1 MADNERNTPIQDPE
15 NLENNNTS
23 AQVPMDENAKAEE
36 PATEPMPEAAEPV
49 AEEAVEE
56 ASEPAEIPEDT
67 APQPVADEAAEGVA
81 KEVAEPT
88 EEYAEQ
94 TALEPIEDASDV
106 AVEITE
112 ESPEGASEEVAEE
125 PLEEETSENDASEE
139 TVDETAE
146 PAEEPE
152 VTEADEADGYQEDLD
167 GRFEL
172 GVGDD
177 GEIYL
182 VQNGKRHSSS
192 DKSDEDYFGEDFEDD
207 EDEEEEEEYV
217 DPEDLVIYDEVIEAI
232 KAEGAKLTNSEP
244 ALRNYFRHSRE
255 AILNFESALKTGQR
269 AFESNTDDKEAP
281 VLLVGII
288 KICGKI
294 LEVKCNNLEN
304 FVRVKA
310 HNYINGSK
318 ESLHNEVERYNDLV
332 INYASITGEQLTRLS
347 TFLPE
352 NIASGKSLAVVPELT
367 YAESYVKILPGEL
380 NGREEE
386 VTTMPIVPAV
396 TADGLLADIKPPRG
410 KITSYFY
417 SRKVKRAMKKLISER
432 AKLAKLSAETKAL
445 RKKYESELE
454 NLERRTTLAK
464 RATDEYK
471 NQVFE
476 INIKYGK
483 QLSGIETVKAK
494 SAFARARQSLKASR
508 MALERERIILA
519 YEHMRAIKRAGSYSQ
534 RKAAERMFS
543 DAITSYNQIAEIT
556 SKATGAQFEKL
567 TPSLFER
574 ALRGDE
580 IVFPMVAYKRQLV
593 ERVGEQRRIISMVL
607 AEDISPNE
615 ELYNESSAKILDKQK
630 KIKNTA
636 TLSDEAAMEDRASA
650 IAKVMIESLRESAD
664 GIVNAG
670 DFKRFEK
677 KCHRA
682 LRYFKRAKL
691 ATDYS
696 MARAFDENGVITA
709 LVENL
714 RAIANIIEVRRI
726 IISTA
731 VKFKRTETARF
742 QGRLLYK
749 NIELYNGRA
758 IDYMSIVGEQF
769 SRITTATSKVLVES
783 ADKIKV
789 PIITYKDNYIE
800 VFPKDPLQDPI
811 YEKPR
816 LFRKG
821 VYTPLLMQHYRLTE
835 NRAVETTVVNA
846 PFVFDV
852 TTDDLPAVSW
862 WHPIGIWDHAIVI
875 LQPIRAWWSRVY
887 TNAEIWF
894 VDESLLF
901 SKSGLKGRQSKNEK
915 RKKRFERKLKRLNDW
930 RDAQIL
936 GLETVVHESDRHG
949 ASYQKK
955 LYSINKKFSRKAYR
969 LKVRYMRAAG
979 GQNATRLLLERLVL
993 ERERLAGINKVL
1005 LKYRNYGRITF
1016 TPNVL
1021 KRYKRKFIDAITE
1034 HNKTAAKLSEILGIQ
1049 FSQVSTSV
1057 ADEIIRYGKIIKFPQ
1072 IVCCR
1077 EVIENV
1083 DGTQRTVGD
1092 RWHGYGLYTGTSGS
1106 AAANGAAPIMSVGAM
1121 GYATDMGVPFLK
1133 ADFDGMTMMGMTPG
1147 GVPLIGFSQSG
1158 ETSIPFT
1165 GTPMMLAGADGS
1177 IILDAGK
1184 YGQDSLII
1192 GAANVK
1198 DPYSGINS
1206 RGVDANYTREAE
1218 EDAKDVHSGITT
1230 ETPLNLEVKMIE
1242 ERFSRSLRARNMTT
1256 FDSVF
1261 NWWRLLISEWNFC
1274 LMRFFLFRKHGF
1286 LRFLLPRRDAF
1297 LELVNKKF
1305 DSKKRDDAQSLRQIA
1320 RLGSLIDIECR
1331 KLYAA
1336 SKTGV
1341 RRSQRAWSRW
1351 LHEDIQQYNLYVK
1364 GFNSRHERYM
1374 HLELLS
1380 LNMPDTIRFRTEDRP
1395 PVPPVYAFRNR
1406 VKIDDKAAPIASD
1419 EIYDV
1424 LVKYAMKSATRYANP
1439 IRWLWTKIVTI
1450 PLIWIFDKLHCR
1462 GIVLFLVTGVIKRR
1476 AKRTNARRISNE
1488 VRHYHIR
1495 YEKARAMKRYNRRTL
1510 RSIGVANK
1518 PITYQFKLY
1527 RALRAYLKTNFRIDY
1542 NMRIRQLIYRALSI
1556 DTGLYWGVLISLLFI
1571 AVCTALADPVSGT
1584 FQVMMAIAVCWACI
1598 PIALLLLRIIYII
1611 VMAIVALVLLVT
1623 RNILLIKYGTRD
1635 VERNR
1640 YGIILDCFVT
1650 EQYRLLLACE
1660 KLRRKRNSFTQK
1672 AKKFLIASVNDYNKR
1687 AEVYSET
1694 LRVPIKK
1701 IETTALIETLLADG
1715 SNKLYELQNFTYVRE
1730 IVERV
1735 DIHERGKTMNDR
1747 ELSALVDEINGIIN
1761 GINLQGSDNQVGVD
1775 FLQGA
1780 MQRLISYIQTD
1791 IKPTQNDRFELK
1803 RDLVQAISQFNL
1815 NPGDK
1820 ELFIKDVILIV
1831 DQLGGKDSRRI
1842 IGVLEEDNMI
1852 I

>member
-1 MADNERNTPIQDPE
+1 MAEKENNMPIQDPD
-15 NLENNNTS
+15 NLEN
-23 AQVPMDENAKAEE
+23 KI
-36 PATEPMPEAAEPV
+36 TEPEVPENEVAEPV
-49 AEEAVEE
+49 AEPAAEALEPEAEEVIEEMTESEEPTLENSEEPTEEPEAESADEAPEPEAEEVVEE
-56 ASEPAEIPEDT
+56 MTESEEPTLENSEEPTEEPEAEST
-67 APQPVADEAAEGVA
+67 DEAAEP
-81 KEVAEPT
+81 EAEAT
-88 EEYAEQ
+88 EEANDG
-94 TALEPIEDASDV
+94 EDLNGKF
-106 AVEITE
+106 EI
-112 ESPEGASEEVAEE
+112 G
-125 PLEEETSENDASEE
+125 
-139 TVDETAE
+139 VDEN
-146 PAEEPE
+146 
-152 VTEADEADGYQEDLD
+152 
-167 GRFEL
+167 
-172 GVGDD
+172 

-182 VQNGKRHSSS
+182 MEDGKRHESS
-192 DKSDEDYFGEDFEDD
+192 DEASDDDFDDEEDED
-207 EDEEEEEEYV
+207 V
-217 DPEDLVIYDEVIEAI
+217 DPDDLVIYDEVIEAI
-232 KAEGAKLTNSEP
+232 KAEGAKLTNTEP
-244 ALRNYFRHSRE
+244 ALRDYLRHSKE
-255 AILNFESALKTGQR
+255 AIQSFEIALRTGR
-269 AFESNTDDKEAP
+269 RSFETNSDDKEAP

-294 LEVKCNNLEN
+294 LEIKCNNLEN
-304 FVRVKA
+304 FARVKA
-310 HNYINGSK
+310 HDYIKGAK
-318 ESLHNEVERYNDLV
+318 QSLHYEIDRYNDYV
-332 INYASITGEQLTRLS
+332 ITYASITGEQLTRLS

-367 YAESYVKILPGEL
+367 YVESYVSILPDEL
-380 NGREEE
+380 HGRDEEI
-386 VTTMPIVPAV
+386 TTMPILPAIS
-396 TADGLLADIKPPRG
+396 ADDLLSEIKPPRG

-417 SRKVKRAMKKLISER
+417 TRKVKKAMKKLNDER
-432 AKLAKLSAETKAL
+432 AKLAKVAADTKAL
-445 RKKYESELE
+445 RKKYETELQ
-454 NLERRTTLAK
+454 NLERRTPLAK
-464 RATDEYK
+464 RATQEYK

-476 INIKYGK
+476 ISNRYGK
-483 QLSGIETVKAK
+483 MLSGINTVKTK
-494 SAFARARQSLKASR
+494 SAFARARQSIKASR
-508 MALERERIILA
+508 MALERERLVLA
-519 YEHMRAIKRAGSYSQ
+519 YEHMRAIRSAGSYPQ
-534 RKAAERMFS
+534 RKAAQRMFS
-543 DAITSYNQIAEIT
+543 DAITSYNQIAELT
-556 SKATGAQFEKL
+556 CKATGAKFEKL
-567 TPSLFER
+567 PNTLIER
-574 ALRGDE
+574 AYHGDE
-580 IVFPMVAYKRQLV
+580 LVFPMVAYKRQLV
-593 ERVGEQRRIISMVL
+593 ERVGEQRRLISMVL
-607 AEDISPNE
+607 SEELAPNE
-615 ELYNESSAKILDKQK
+615 ELYNESAAKVLDKQK
-630 KIKNTA
+630 KVKNTA
-636 TLSDEAAMEDRASA
+636 ALSDEAAMEDRASA

-664 GIVNAG
+664 GIVNTS

-682 LRYFKRAKL
+682 INYFWRAKV
-691 ATDYS
+691 ATDYA

-800 VFPKDPLQDPI
+800 VFPKDPLQDSI

-852 TTDDLPAVSW
+852 MTDELPAVSW
-862 WHPIGIWDHAIVI
+862 WHPIGFWQHLIVWF
-875 LQPIRAWWSRVY
+875 QPIMAWWNRVY

-901 SKSGLKGRQSKNEK
+901 SKSGLKGRQTRNDK
-915 RKKRFERKLKRLNDW
+915 RRQRFERKLKRLNDW

-936 GLETVVHESDRHG
+936 GLETVVHESDRQG
-949 ASYQKK
+949 AAYQKK
-955 LYSINKKFSRKAYR
+955 LYSINKKFSRKIYR
-969 LKVRYMRAAG
+969 LKVRYMRSAG

-993 ERERLAGINKVL
+993 ERERLMGINKVL

-1034 HNKTAAKLSEILGIQ
+1034 HNKTAAKLSELMGVQ
-1049 FSQVSTSV
+1049 LSQVSTSV
-1057 ADEIIRYGKIIKFPQ
+1057 ADEIIRYGKILKFPQ

-1077 EVIENV
+1077 EVIENT
-1083 DGTQRTVGD
+1083 DGKERTVGD

-1106 AAANGAAPIMSVGAM
+1106 AEANGAAPIMSVGAM

-1184 YGQDSLII
+1184 VGQDSLIL

-1206 RGVDANYTREAE
+1206 RGVDSNYTREAE

-1230 ETPLNLEVKMIE
+1230 ETPLNLEIKMIE

-1274 LMRFFLFRKHGF
+1274 LMRIFLFRRQGF
-1286 LRFLLPRRDAF
+1286 LRFLLPRKDSF

-1305 DSKKRDDAQSLRQIA
+1305 DKKNKADAQNLRHIA
-1320 RLGSLIDIECR
+1320 RLGSLIDIECK

-1341 RRSQRAWSRW
+1341 RRSQRVWSAW
-1351 LHEDIQQYNLYVK
+1351 LHEDIQEYNELVK
-1364 GFNSRHERYM
+1364 AFNKNHDIHKNPDSHM
-1374 HLELLS
+1374 HLELIS
-1380 LNMPDTIRFRTEDRP
+1380 LNIPDTIRFRTEERP
-1395 PVPPVYAFRNR
+1395 PAPPSYALRNR
-1406 VKIDDKAAPIASD
+1406 VKIDDTASTIRSD
-1419 EIYDV
+1419 EIYDK
-1424 LVKYAMKSATRYANP
+1424 LVQYVKKSATRYANP

-1450 PLIWIFDKLHCR
+1450 PLIYIFDKLNWR
-1462 GIVLFLVTGVIKRR
+1462 GVVLYLVTGVIKRR
-1476 AKRTNARRISNE
+1476 AKRTNLRRFNNE
-1488 VRHYHIR
+1488 ARHYRIR
-1495 YEKARAMKRYNRRTL
+1495 YEKARAMKRYNRRTI
-1510 RSIGVANK
+1510 RSIGLANK
-1518 PITYQFKLY
+1518 PISYQLKAY

-1542 NMRIRQLIYRALSI
+1542 NMRIRQLIYRAISI
-1556 DTGLYWGVLISLLFI
+1556 NFTFYWGVLIGLLGVVACVGFI
-1571 AVCTALADPVSGT
+1571 HTDSNVLQSVTMVT
-1584 FQVMMAIAVCWACI
+1584 VCWAAI
-1598 PIALLLLRIIYII
+1598 PIVLLLLRIVYDI
-1611 VMAIVALVLLVT
+1611 VLLIVSTVLLLT
-1623 RNILLIKYGTRD
+1623 RNIWLIRYGARD

-1640 YGIILDCFVT
+1640 YGAILDCFVT

-1660 KLRRKRNSFTQK
+1660 KFRRRPKSSN
-1672 AKKFLIASVNDYNKR
+1672 AKKFLISSVNDYNKR
-1687 AEVYSET
+1687 AEIYSET

-1701 IETTALIETLLADG
+1701 IETTALLEKLLADG
-1715 SNKLYELQNFTYVRE
+1715 SNRLNELQNFTYVRE
-1730 IVERV
+1730 LVEKV

-1747 ELSALVDEINGIIN
+1747 ELSGLVEEINGIIN
-1761 GINLQGSDNQVGVD
+1761 SINLRGSDDQVAID

-1780 MQRLISYIQTD
+1780 MERLISYLQTD
-1791 IKPTQNDRFELK
+1791 IKPTQNDRYELK
-1803 RDLVQAISQFNL
+1803 RDLIQAITRFKINS
-1815 NPGDK
+1815 GD
-1820 ELFIKDVILIV
+1820 EEIFIRDVILVV
-1831 DQLGGKDSRRI
+1831 DQLGGKDSRKI
-1842 IGVLEEDNMI
+1842 IGVLAEDDMI